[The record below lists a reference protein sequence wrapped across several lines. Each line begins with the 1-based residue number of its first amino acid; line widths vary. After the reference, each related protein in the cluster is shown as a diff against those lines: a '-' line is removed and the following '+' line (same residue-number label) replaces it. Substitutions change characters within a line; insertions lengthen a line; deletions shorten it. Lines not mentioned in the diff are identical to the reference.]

1 MFYLDNIIKYINN
14 NLYVTGLAVLIL
26 NVVSKYVQINLSKTQ
41 ENFIKSAFTRE
52 LLIFT
57 ICFTSTRDI
66 VKSFYLTAA
75 FIILSSTVFNEKS
88 NYCLIPNKYLI
99 YEDILDI
106 NGDDK
111 VSQDEISKAKKLFSE
126 LRNNNYF

>member
-14 NLYVTGLAVLIL
+14 NLYVTGLAVLTL

-106 NGDDK
+106 NGDNK
-111 VSQDEISKAKKLFSE
+111 VSKDEISKAKKLFSE